1 VTWRIATQGGK
12 DDADC
17 AFRYRKGLDVNTD
30 QLRQHIHEV
39 QEKDWQHPD
48 VLRRWLEQTKR
59 FKPVM
64 RHFFTEKHKDPMGW
78 FAMRLNY
85 TRSVAVT
92 SVVGHILGVGDRHMS
107 NIMIDQVTGEVIHI
121 DFGIVF
127 EDVSPFKREGRT
139 DGGHRRERDYGSPRR
154 CRSALPRTWSTAL
167 A

>member
-127 EDVSPFKREGRT
+127 EDVSGVLSLPPCGVHLSEK
-139 DGGHRRERDYGSPRR
+139 DYGSPRR

>member
-1 VTWRIATQGGK
+1 M
-12 DDADC
+12 
-17 AFRYRKGLDVNTD
+17 FRYRKGLDVNTD

-48 VLRRWLEQTKR
+48 VLKRWLEQTKR

-92 SVVGHILGVGDRHMS
+92 SVVGHILGIGDRHMS

-127 EDVSPFKREGRT
+127 EDVSGGFSLPRCRIHLSEEGGT
-139 DGGHRRERDYGSPRR
+139 DRVHSRERDYGSPKR
-154 CRSALPRTWSTAL
+154 CRSA
-167 A
+167 